1 MDQPAPP
8 YPVLIIIRTQMFDRE
23 LCCRQLRYSGMM
35 ETIRIRRA
43 GYPIRHTFMEFTE
56 RYRHLINGC
65 PPAHKVDCRQATSK
79 ICAAVLG
86 KADYQLGRTKVF
98 LKDAHDLYL
107 EQERDRVLTR
117 KILVLQRCIRG
128 WYHRRRFLKMKAA
141 AILIQK
147 TFRAHNGRRKYLLMR
162 TGYMRMQALIRSR
175 ILSHKFRHLRGH
187 IVRLQAR
194 CRGAL
199 IRRSY
204 EKKLWAVIKIQ
215 SHVRTMIA
223 MRQYRKLKVRLALF
237 NFDSPQN
244 VLEEPLGH
252 RQHATL
258 YDCALR

>member
-1 MDQPAPP
+1 
-8 YPVLIIIRTQMFDRE
+8 
-23 LCCRQLRYSGMM
+23 
-35 ETIRIRRA
+35 
-43 GYPIRHTFMEFTE
+43 
-56 RYRHLINGC
+56 
-65 PPAHKVDCRQATSK
+65 
-79 ICAAVLG
+79 
-86 KADYQLGRTKVF
+86 
-98 LKDAHDLYL
+98 
-107 EQERDRVLTR
+107 
-117 KILVLQRCIRG
+117 
-128 WYHRRRFLKMKAA
+128 
-141 AILIQK
+141 
-147 TFRAHNGRRKYLLMR
+147 
-162 TGYMRMQALIRSR
+162 MQALIRSR

-223 MRQYRKLKVRLALF
+223 MRQYRKLKVSLALF

-244 VLEEPLGH
+244 VLEEPVGH